1 MNDKDI
7 VEAVAKDV
15 GMSFGAAF
23 SILLLA
29 LAIGV
34 FFYLFEQEEKPM
46 PADDDITMDGKNYY
60 PYERVLYCLQNRWEC
75 RK

>member
-1 MNDKDI
+1 MGEDLKESIAIAVGWSLMAIIILVI
-7 VEAVAKDV
+7 VVNLIH
-15 GMSFGAAF
+15 GWFP
-23 SILLLA
+23 
-29 LAIGV
+29 
-34 FFYLFEQEEKPM
+34 EEL

>member
-1 MNDKDI
+1 MDEDLK
-7 VEAVAKDV
+7 E
-15 GMSFGAAF
+15 S
-23 SILLLA
+23 

-34 FFYLFEQEEKPM
+34 GLTLMAIIILAILVNLIYSWFPEEPL